1 MEINI
6 QQVMKR
12 TALLAAVLILAG
24 ASCGKV
30 SYEDDVENPD
40 TEVDDSDQNAEIPDD
55 NPLKKLDL
63 NTRSEAFVQQ
73 GKSFAFDFIRR
84 VNEVQEESFIV
95 SPLSMQFLL
104 GMVLDGAQGETAD
117 EICRVLGYEA
127 GDSQAADE
135 FASTLL
141 EQLPALDKL
150 TTLSIGNAVFA
161 NQSYPILDSYRSR
174 VSQYYDAELSN
185 LDFTDIGLATNQIN
199 DWCSDRTNGLI
210 PKVLDRVDP
219 AVLAYLMNALYF
231 KGQWQEKFPAEATAN
246 ETFVDEKGKE
256 STVPMM
262 KNHRLFPFQEN
273 DVFSAVRLPYGNGAF
288 QMTVILPQKGKVIQD
303 AVSFLDAHGW
313 SESPDRWSKREVDV
327 WLPKF
332 ETKFHIDLNQ
342 LLREM
347 GMPTAFDELK
357 ADFRAMS
364 AQALF
369 LSQVMQDA
377 VIKVDEEGTE
387 AAAVST
393 GFMETSL
400 PQYTMFHA
408 DHPFLYLITE
418 SSTGAILFAGKFSG
432 Q

>member
-1 MEINI
+1 
-6 QQVMKR
+6 MKR
-12 TALLAAVLILAG
+12 TALLAAVVLILAG

-104 GMVLDGAQGETAD
+104 GMVLDGTQGETAD

-231 KGQWQEKFPAEATAN
+231 KGQWQEKFPAGATAN

-262 KNHRLFPFQEN
+262 KNHRLFPCQEN
-273 DVFSAVRLPYGNGAF
+273 DVFSAVRLPYGNGAY
-288 QMTVILPQKGKVIQD
+288 QMTVILPRKDKTIQET
-303 AVSFLDAHGW
+303 VSVLDAQRWNEISQSW
-313 SESPDRWSKREVDV
+313 SERDVDA
-327 WLPKF
+327 WIPKF
-332 ETKFHIDLNQ
+332 ETTSHLELKKVLI
-342 LLREM
+342 EM
-347 GMPTAFDELK
+347 GMPTAFEAMK

-364 AQALF
+364 AYALC
-369 LSQVMQDA
+369 LSLVIQDA

-393 GFMETSL
+393 GMEGTSVHEPL
-400 PQYTMFHA
+400 PFHA

-418 SSTGAILFAGKFSG
+418 SSTGAILFAGKYSG
-432 Q
+432 

>member
-1 MEINI
+1 
-6 QQVMKR
+6 MKR
-12 TALLAAVLILAG
+12 TALLAAAVLILAG

-40 TEVDDSDQNAEIPDD
+40 TEVDDSNQNAEIPDD

-185 LDFTDIGLATNQIN
+185 LDFTDIGPATNQIN

-219 AVLAYLMNALYF
+219 AALAYLMNALYF

-273 DVFSAVRLPYGNGAF
+273 DVFSAVRLPYGNGAY
-288 QMTVILPQKGKVIQD
+288 QMTVILPRKDKTIQET
-303 AVSFLDAHGW
+303 VSVLDAQRWNEISQSW
-313 SESPDRWSKREVDV
+313 SERDVDA
-327 WLPKF
+327 WIPKF
-332 ETKFHIDLNQ
+332 ETTSHLELKKVLI
-342 LLREM
+342 EM
-347 GMPTAFDELK
+347 GMPTAFEAMK

-364 AQALF
+364 AYALC
-369 LSQVMQDA
+369 LSLVIQDA

-393 GFMETSL
+393 GMMETSVHEPL
-400 PQYTMFHA
+400 PFHA

-418 SSTGAILFAGKFSG
+418 SSTGAILFAGKYSG
-432 Q
+432 

>member
-1 MEINI
+1 
-6 QQVMKR
+6 MKR
-12 TALLAAVLILAG
+12 IILAAALA
-24 ASCGKV
+24 ALACISCEKTTGQKPDPEE
-30 SYEDDVENPD
+30 STETAENP
-40 TEVDDSDQNAEIPDD
+40 ED
-55 NPLKKLDL
+55 NPLQKIELD
-63 NTRSEAFVQQ
+63 TRSEAFVRQ
-73 GKSFAFDFIRR
+73 GKTFAFEFLRR
-84 VNEVQEESFIV
+84 VNEGRKKSFVI

-104 GMVLDGAQGETAD
+104 GMILDGAQGETAD
-117 EICRVLGYEA
+117 EICWVLGYEA
-127 GDSQAADE
+127 GDIRAINA
-135 FASTLL
+135 FASSML
-141 EQLPALDKL
+141 EQLPAVDKE
-150 TTLSIGNAVFA
+150 TALSIADAVFV
-161 NQSYPILDSYRSR
+161 NDRCSILDSYRTS
-174 VSQYYDAELSN
+174 VVQNYDATVSD
-185 LDFTDIGLATNQIN
+185 LDFSDVGEATNRIN
-199 DWCSDRTNGLI
+199 QWCSDHTNGMI
-210 PKVLDRVDP
+210 THVLDQVD
-219 AVLAYLMNALYF
+219 ASVLAYLMNAVYF
-231 KGQWQEKFPAEATAN
+231 KSRWKEPFPADDTSQEKFL
-246 ETFVDEKGKE
+246 DEEGKE
-256 STVPMM
+256 SMVPMM
-262 KNHRLFPFQEN
+262 RNTGAFLFQEN
-273 DVFSAVRLPYGNGAF
+273 EYFSAVRLPYGNGAF

-303 AVSFLDAHGW
+303 AVSVLDAHGW
-313 SESPDRWSKREVDV
+313 SEITGRWSKREVDV

>member
-1 MEINI
+1 
-6 QQVMKR
+6 MKR
-12 TALLAAVLILAG
+12 TALLAAAVLILAG

-185 LDFTDIGLATNQIN
+185 LDFTDIGPATNQIN

-219 AVLAYLMNALYF
+219 AALAYLMNALYF

-262 KNHRLFPFQEN
+262 KNHRLFPCQDN
-273 DVFSAVRLPYGNGAF
+273 DVFSAVRLPYGNGAY
-288 QMTVILPQKGKVIQD
+288 QMTVILPRKGRTIQET
-303 AVSFLDAHGW
+303 VSVLDAQRWNEISQSW
-313 SESPDRWSKREVDV
+313 SERDVDA
-327 WLPKF
+327 WIPKF
-332 ETKFHIDLNQ
+332 ETTSHLELKKVLI
-342 LLREM
+342 EM
-347 GMPTAFDELK
+347 GMPTAFEAMK

-364 AQALF
+364 AYALC
-369 LSQVMQDA
+369 LSLVIQDA

-393 GFMETSL
+393 GMMETSVHEPL
-400 PQYTMFHA
+400 PFHA

-418 SSTGAILFAGKFSG
+418 SSTGAILFAGKYSG
-432 Q
+432 

>member
-1 MEINI
+1 M
-6 QQVMKR
+6 
-12 TALLAAVLILAG
+12 
-24 ASCGKV
+24 
-30 SYEDDVENPD
+30 
-40 TEVDDSDQNAEIPDD
+40 
-55 NPLKKLDL
+55 
-63 NTRSEAFVQQ
+63 
-73 GKSFAFDFIRR
+73 
-84 VNEVQEESFIV
+84 
-95 SPLSMQFLL
+95 
-104 GMVLDGAQGETAD
+104 
-117 EICRVLGYEA
+117 
-127 GDSQAADE
+127 
-135 FASTLL
+135 
-141 EQLPALDKL
+141 
-150 TTLSIGNAVFA
+150 
-161 NQSYPILDSYRSR
+161 
-174 VSQYYDAELSN
+174 
-185 LDFTDIGLATNQIN
+185 
-199 DWCSDRTNGLI
+199 I

-273 DVFSAVRLPYGNGAF
+273 DVFSAVRLPYGNGAY

-342 LLREM
+342 LLSEM

-377 VIKVDEEGTE
+377 VIRVDEEGTE

-393 GFMETSL
+393 GIMGTSI
-400 PQYTMFHA
+400 PQYSMFHA

-418 SSTGAILFAGKFSG
+418 SSTDAILFAGKFSG

>member
-1 MEINI
+1 
-6 QQVMKR
+6 MKR
-12 TALLAAVLILAG
+12 IGLTLAAALSVLACI
-24 ASCGKV
+24 SCEKTIEKKPDPEESTEV
-30 SYEDDVENPD
+30 EENP
-40 TEVDDSDQNAEIPDD
+40 EG
-55 NPLKKLDL
+55 NPLKKIELD
-63 NTRSEAFVQQ
+63 TRSEAFVRQ
-73 GKSFAFDFIRR
+73 GKTFAFEFLRR
-84 VNEVQEESFIV
+84 VNEAEEKSFVI

-104 GMVLDGAQGETAD
+104 GMILDGAQGETAD

-127 GDSQAADE
+127 GDVLAADA
-135 FASTLL
+135 FALSLL
-141 EQLPALDKL
+141 EQLPAVDKE
-150 TTLSIGNAVFA
+150 TTLSIADAVFV
-161 NQSYPILDSYRSR
+161 NDRCSILDSYRTSI
-174 VSQYYDAELSN
+174 VQNYDATVSN
-185 LDFTDIGLATNQIN
+185 LDFSDVGEATNRIN
-199 DWCSDRTNGLI
+199 QWCSDHTNGMI
-210 PKVLDRVDP
+210 THVLDQVDP
-219 AVLAYLMNALYF
+219 GVLAYLMNAVYF
-231 KGQWQEKFPAEATAN
+231 KSRWKEPFPTDATSQEKFL
-246 ETFVDEKGKE
+246 DEEGKE
-256 STVPMM
+256 SMVPMM
-262 KNHRLFPFQEN
+262 RNTGAFLFQEN
-273 DVFSAVRLPYGNGAF
+273 EYFSAVRLPYGNGAF

-313 SESPDRWSKREVDV
+313 SESPDLWSKREVDV

>member
-231 KGQWQEKFPAEATAN
+231 KDAW
-246 ETFVDEKGKE
+246 ETEFGKGL
-256 STVPMM
+256 T
-262 KNHRLFPFQEN
+262 
-273 DVFSAVRLPYGNGAF
+273 
-288 QMTVILPQKGKVIQD
+288 
-303 AVSFLDAHGW
+303 
-313 SESPDRWSKREVDV
+313 
-327 WLPKF
+327 
-332 ETKFHIDLNQ
+332 
-342 LLREM
+342 
-347 GMPTAFDELK
+347 
-357 ADFRAMS
+357 
-364 AQALF
+364 
-369 LSQVMQDA
+369 
-377 VIKVDEEGTE
+377 EEGDFHTRE
-387 AAAVST
+387 
-393 GFMETSL
+393 GKKKKKEFMGTA
-400 PQYTMFHA
+400 P
-408 DHPFLYLITE
+408 I
-418 SSTGAILFAGKFSG
+418 K
-432 Q
+432 

>member
-1 MEINI
+1 
-6 QQVMKR
+6 MKR
-12 TALLAAVLILAG
+12 TALLAAAVLILAG

-63 NTRSEAFVQQ
+63 NTRSETFVQQ
-73 GKSFAFDFIRR
+73 GKLFAFDFIRR

-127 GDSQAADE
+127 DDSQAADE

-174 VSQYYDAELSN
+174 VAQYYDAELSN
-185 LDFTDIGLATNQIN
+185 LDFTDTGLATNQIN

-219 AVLAYLMNALYF
+219 EVLAYLMNALYF

-262 KNHRLFPFQEN
+262 KNHRLFPCQEN
-273 DVFSAVRLPYGNGAF
+273 DVFSAVRLPYGNGAY
-288 QMTVILPQKGKVIQD
+288 QMTVILPRKGKTIQET
-303 AVSFLDAHGW
+303 VSVLDAQRWNEIFQSW
-313 SESPDRWSKREVDV
+313 SERDVDA
-327 WLPKF
+327 WIPKF
-332 ETKFHIDLNQ
+332 ETTSHLELNKV
-342 LLREM
+342 LIEM
-347 GMPTAFDELK
+347 GRPTAFEAMK

-364 AQALF
+364 AYALC
-369 LSQVMQDA
+369 LSLVIQDA

-393 GFMETSL
+393 GMMETSVHEPL
-400 PQYTMFHA
+400 PFHA

-418 SSTGAILFAGKFSG
+418 SSTGAILFAGKYSG
-432 Q
+432 